1 LKAYNFTFAL
11 KLNSIKLKT
20 NKIIYWT
27 STGLMSAMM
36 LMAGIMYFVSPEA
49 KQEFANSGFP
59 DFFREELGVAKIIAA
74 LALILPM
81 IPARIKEWAYAGL
94 GIVLISAIFMHI
106 SSGDSVDK
114 LGGPIF
120 VCILLAASYIT
131 RMRIQ
136 EKK

>member
-1 LKAYNFTFAL
+1 MKVHYVTFA
-11 KLNSIKLKT
+11 KTQTQIMKT

-36 LMAGIMYFVSPEA
+36 LMAGIMYFVSAEV
-49 KQEFANSGFP
+49 KQEFAHSGFP
-59 DFFREELGVAKIIAA
+59 DFFREELGAAKIIAA

-94 GIVLISAIFMHI
+94 GIVLISAIYTHV
-106 SSGDSVDK
+106 SLGDSADK

-120 VCILLAASYIT
+120 ACILLFASYIT
-131 RMRIQ
+131 RMRMQ

>member
-36 LMAGIMYFVSPEA
+36 LMSGIMYFVAPEV
-49 KQEFANSGFP
+49 KEGMIHLGFP
-59 DFFREELGVAKIIAA
+59 DFFRMELGAVKIVAAIA
-74 LALILPM
+74 LVLSM
-81 IPARIKEWAYAGL
+81 IPARITEWAYAGL
-94 GIVLISAIFMHI
+94 GIVFISAILAHI
-106 SSGDSVDK
+106 NVRDSGDK

-120 VCILLAASYIT
+120 ACILLAASYIT
-131 RMRIQ
+131 RMRMQ